1 MKKLLLILI
10 CLFVFSCKEE
20 TYTEKIEKF
29 EDDVTKL
36 EVHKDSVWLEKESKV
51 SPDEWDKVMLVYGYY
66 DDQENC
72 ETIREYFEEL
82 FLNQNYR
89 CNSVK

>member
-1 MKKLLLILI
+1 
-10 CLFVFSCKEE
+10 
-20 TYTEKIEKF
+20 
-29 EDDVTKL
+29 
-36 EVHKDSVWLEKESKV
+36 
-51 SPDEWDKVMLVYGYY
+51 MLVYGYY

-89 CNSVK
+89 CNPVK

>member
-36 EVHKDSVWLEKESKV
+36 EVHKDSVWLEKEGGTDVWYKV
-51 SPDEWDKVMLVYGYY
+51 VLVYGYY

-72 ETIREYFEEL
+72 EIIREYFEEL
-82 FLNQNYR
+82 FPTKNYR
-89 CNSVK
+89 CNPVK

>member
-1 MKKLLLILI
+1 M
-10 CLFVFSCKEE
+10 FSCKEE

-51 SPDEWDKVMLVYGYY
+51 SPDEWDKVMLVYG
-66 DDQENC
+66 
-72 ETIREYFEEL
+72 
-82 FLNQNYR
+82 
-89 CNSVK
+89 